1 MKNYVKLPIVL
12 SFFGLWISTFFSE
25 ESQVYIGFGLIFT
38 FGILHG
44 SNDLLIINK
53 LDKKNSKINYFRPLF
68 LYVLFISIILALNFL
83 VPKSIFL
90 LFILVS
96 GFHFGEQH
104 LQHLNLN
111 STKVIRYLFYMIY
124 GLVVISMLLFLKKQ
138 IVHPII
144 IDLIHVFF
152 QLSLF
157 LYLFIFSATCFIL
170 MSIYFIITSKLK
182 VQLLFTELFYLVI
195 LAVIFNHSSLIW
207 GFTIYFV
214 IWHSV
219 PSMIHQIQ
227 YLYGS
232 FTMFNFIMYCK
243 SALIYWLIA
252 LIGLFVFY
260 YLFKDLKMFN
270 TLFFSFLS
278 VVTFPHVFVIINM
291 FNSIKKPS

>member
-144 IDLIHVFF
+144 IDLIHVSF

-232 FTMFNFIMYCK
+232 FTTFNFIVYCK

-252 LIGLFVFY
+252 LFSLFVFY

>member
-1 MKNYVKLPIVL
+1 MKNYINLAIVL
-12 SFFGLWISTFFSE
+12 SFFGLWISTLFSE
-25 ESQVYIGFGLIFT
+25 LNQVIIGFSMIFT

-44 SNDLLIINK
+44 SNDVLIINK
-53 LDKKNSKINYFRPLF
+53 IDKKNSRTNYLRPLF

-104 LQHLNLN
+104 LQHLKLN
-111 STKVIRYLFYMIY
+111 STKVMRYVFYMIY
-124 GLVVISMLLFLKKQ
+124 GLVVIFMLLFLKKQ

-144 IDLIHVFF
+144 IDLIHVSF

-157 LYLFIFSATCFIL
+157 LYLFIFSATFFVI
-170 MSIYFIITSKLK
+170 MSIYFIITSKLTIK
-182 VQLLFTELFYLVI
+182 FLFTELFYLAI
-195 LAVIFNHSSLIW
+195 LAVIFNHSNLIW

-219 PSMIHQIQ
+219 PSMIYQIQ
-227 YLYGS
+227 YLYGN
-232 FTMFNFIMYCK
+232 FTTFNFIVYCK
-243 SALIYWLIA
+243 SALIYWLLA
-252 LIGLFVFY
+252 LLSLFIFY
-260 YLFKDLKMFN
+260 YVFKDLKMFN

>member
-1 MKNYVKLPIVL
+1 MKNYINLAIVL
-12 SFFGLWISTFFSE
+12 SFFGLWISTLFSE
-25 ESQVYIGFGLIFT
+25 LNQVIIGFSMIFT

-44 SNDLLIINK
+44 SNDVLIINK
-53 LDKKNSKINYFRPLF
+53 IDKKNSRTNYLRPLF

-104 LQHLNLN
+104 LQRLKLN
-111 STKVIRYLFYMIY
+111 STKEMRYVFYMIY
-124 GLVVISMLLFLKKQ
+124 GLVVIFMLLFLKKQ

-144 IDLIHVFF
+144 IDLIHVSF

-157 LYLFIFSATCFIL
+157 IYLFIFSATCFVV
-170 MSIYFIITSKLK
+170 MSIYFIITSKLTIK
-182 VQLLFTELFYLVI
+182 FLFTELFYLAI
-195 LAVIFNHSSLIW
+195 LAVIFNHSNLIW

-219 PSMIHQIQ
+219 PSMIYQIQ
-227 YLYGS
+227 YLYGN
-232 FTMFNFIMYCK
+232 FTTFNFIVYCK
-243 SALIYWLIA
+243 SALIYWLLA
-252 LIGLFVFY
+252 LLSLFIFY
-260 YLFKDLKMFN
+260 YVFKDLKMFN

>member
-144 IDLIHVFF
+144 IDLIHVSF

-170 MSIYFIITSKLK
+170 MSIYFIITSKLT

-232 FTMFNFIMYCK
+232 FTMFNFIVYCK

>member
-53 LDKKNSKINYFRPLF
+53 LEKKNSKINYLRPLF
-68 LYVLFISIILALNFL
+68 LYVLFISIILTLNFL
-83 VPKSIFL
+83 FPKSIFL

-104 LQHLNLN
+104 LQHLKLN
-111 STKVIRYLFYMIY
+111 STKVMRYVFYMIY
-124 GLVVISMLLFLKKQ
+124 GLVVIFMLLFLKKQ

-144 IDLIHVFF
+144 IDLIHVSF

-157 LYLFIFSATCFIL
+157 LYLFIFSATFFVI
-170 MSIYFIITSKLK
+170 MSIYFIITSKLTI
-182 VQLLFTELFYLVI
+182 QLLFTELFYLAI

-219 PSMIHQIQ
+219 PSMIYQIQ

-232 FTMFNFIMYCK
+232 FTTFNFIVYCK
-243 SALIYWLIA
+243 SALIYWLLA
-252 LIGLFVFY
+252 LLSLFIFY
-260 YLFKDLKMFN
+260 YVFKDLKMFN

-291 FNSIKKPS
+291 FNTIKKPS

>member
-1 MKNYVKLPIVL
+1 MKNHINFAIVL

-25 ESQVYIGFGLIFT
+25 ESQVIIGFGLILS

-44 SNDLLIINK
+44 SNDLLLINK
-53 LDKKNSKINYFRPLF
+53 LDKKNSKKNYLRHLF
-68 LYVLFISIILALNFL
+68 LYVLFISIIFVLNFL

-111 STKVIRYLFYMIY
+111 STKLTRYFFYMIY

-144 IDLIHVFF
+144 IDLIHVSF
-152 QLSLF
+152 QLSFF
-157 LYLFIFSATCFIL
+157 LYSFIFSVTCFIL
-170 MSIYFIITSKLK
+170 MSIYFLLTFKLS
-182 VQLLFTELFYLVI
+182 VQLLLTELFYLVV

-214 IWHSV
+214 LWHSV

-232 FTMFNFIMYCK
+232 FTTFNFIMYCK

-252 LIGLFVFY
+252 LFSLFVFY
-260 YLFKDLKMFN
+260 YLFKDLRMFN